1 MAVILDGRETSEK
14 VIEELT
20 AQVEELKGRGVT
32 PTLALVLTGTDK
44 YSRRYVRM
52 KARRAEELG
61 MDARFHHLEETTTE
75 EVVELVEGLCGD
87 PEIHGV
93 LVQLPVAEGLDEG
106 AIVEAVTPDKDVDG
120 ISPSTLG
127 KILLGEESFLPAGV
141 DAIFELFRRYGLD
154 PEGKHWVVAG
164 ASNWLGKPLIAL
176 LANMEVTVSSCGKD
190 DPKMPELVVEADVV
204 CTDLSRKHAVTA
216 DMVKAGV
223 IVIDNGNNYEGK
235 KVFGD
240 VDFEAVSEKA
250 SAITPVPGGVGPLL
264 VTMLMSNTVKAAS
277 LSSV

>member
-1 MAVILDGRETSEK
+1 LAILLDGRETSDK
-14 VIEELT
+14 IMEELT
-20 AQVEELKGRGVT
+20 SKIDEAKENGVN
-32 PTLALVLTGTDK
+32 PSLALVLTGTDR

-52 KARRAEELG
+52 KARRAEKLG
-61 MDARFHHLEETTTE
+61 IEAQFHHLEETSTE
-75 EVVELVEGLCGD
+75 EVVKLVEELCEN

-106 AIVEAVTPDKDVDG
+106 AIVEAVTPEKDVDG

-141 DAIFELFRRYGLD
+141 EAIMELFRRYKLD
-154 PEGKHWVVAG
+154 PQGKHWVVAG
-164 ASNWLGKPLIAL
+164 STNWLGKPLIAL
-176 LANMEVTVSSCGKD
+176 LANMTTQVTFCNKD
-190 DPKMPELVVEADVV
+190 DPNIPDLVKKADVL
-204 CTDLSRKHAVTA
+204 CTEIFKKHAITA
-216 DMVKAGV
+216 DMVKEGA

-240 VDFEAVSEKA
+240 VDTEAVMEKA

-264 VTMLMSNTVKAAS
+264 ITMLMSNTVNAAQKS
-277 LSSV
+277 IT

>member
-1 MAVILDGRETSEK
+1 MAIILDGKETSEK
-14 VIEELT
+14 VMEELA
-20 AQVEELKGRGVT
+20 AQVEGLKGRGVT

-44 YSRRYVRM
+44 YSLRYVRM
-52 KARRAEELG
+52 KAKRAESLG
-61 MDARFHHLEETTTE
+61 MEARFHHLEETTTE
-75 EVVELVEGLCGD
+75 EVVSLVEGLCGD
-87 PEIHGV
+87 PEVHGV

-106 AIVEAVTPDKDVDG
+106 AIVEAVTPEKDVDG

-154 PEGKHWVVAG
+154 LEGKHWVVAG
-164 ASNWLGKPLIAL
+164 STNWLGKPLIAL
-176 LANMEVTVSSCGKD
+176 LANMDVAVSYCGKD
-190 DPKMPELVVEADVV
+190 DPRMPELVGGANVV
-204 CTDLSRKHAVTA
+204 CTELSRKHAVTA
-216 DMVKAGV
+216 DMVKEGV

-240 VDFEAVSEKA
+240 VDFDAVSGKA

-264 VTMLMSNTVKAAS
+264 VTMLMSNTVRAAS
-277 LSSV
+277 LSIV